1 MDGQLFLIPIIGF
14 VIGYVTNWIAIV
26 MLFHPRK
33 KIFGIQGIIP
43 KRKALLARKI
53 GEISPMIM
61 PSYFQKIEKIPF
73 IGNRVIEYFK
83 GAVETQIN
91 QLSDEEL
98 EKMVYKVLKSE
109 FFFIELIGG
118 VLGFLIG
125 LVQLGIVVWM

>member
-61 PSYFQKIEKIPF
+61 PPFLQRVKNIPF
-73 IGNRVIEYFK
+73 IGSKIVNAF
-83 GAVETQIN
+83 AHSVELRAAS
-91 QLSDEEL
+91 LSDEEL
-98 EKMVYKVLKSE
+98 EKMTHSLLKRE
-109 FFFIELIGG
+109 FRFI
-118 VLGFLIG
+118 
-125 LVQLGIVVWM
+125 VWM